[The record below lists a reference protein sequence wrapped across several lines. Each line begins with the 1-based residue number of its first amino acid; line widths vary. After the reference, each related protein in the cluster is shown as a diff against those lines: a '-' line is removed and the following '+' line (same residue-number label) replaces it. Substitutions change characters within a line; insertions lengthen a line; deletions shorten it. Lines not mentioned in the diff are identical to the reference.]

1 MSRVHFMKEIMTF
14 DLNFK
19 EKTEFKQVERRKEI
33 MMKIIANISL
43 MLTIYQ
49 VLFYALYMKYLI

>member
-1 MSRVHFMKEIMTF
+1 MKEIMTF